1 MQCAG
6 IVVDCEAVE
15 ASGNQ
20 APAELYMKPN
30 DGVYF
35 PRAPVPGYPYRR
47 YENKHGTHL
56 YALNP
61 PDAMPE
67 EPEEW
72 WVWVLDDS
80 FKVQTLAE
88 IELGQK
94 AFLGKPR
101 RNQVSESLNRPGIET
116 ALPVGYDEVVDYTK
130 SPARS
135 EPVANLLPLESKWLD
150 VRTNIERN
158 ITLTPLKGKGEANNL
173 LLAKNAEEDARNK
186 KLIAE
191 AKRIVAPV
199 IAAPDHPGMQTA
211 LTPFLSTCASSTG
224 FSFPDRPLREATEST
239 NPSCRALSPRLAGAS
254 TTGAS
259 N

>member
-1 MQCAG
+1 M
-6 IVVDCEAVE
+6 
-15 ASGNQ
+15 
-20 APAELYMKPN
+20 
-30 DGVYF
+30 
-35 PRAPVPGYPYRR
+35 
-47 YENKHGTHL
+47 
-56 YALNP
+56 
-61 PDAMPE
+61 
-67 EPEEW
+67 
-72 WVWVLDDS
+72 
-80 FKVQTLAE
+80 
-88 IELGQK
+88 
-94 AFLGKPR
+94 
-101 RNQVSESLNRPGIET
+101 SESLNRPGIET

-135 EPVANLLPLESKWLD
+135 EPVANLQALESKWLD
-150 VRTNIERN
+150 VRTNVERN

-199 IAAPDHPGMQTA
+199 IAAPDHPGMQTNSN
-211 LTPFLSTCASSTG
+211 PFLVNVRASSTG
-224 FSFPDRPLREATEST
+224 FSFPDRPLRAATEST